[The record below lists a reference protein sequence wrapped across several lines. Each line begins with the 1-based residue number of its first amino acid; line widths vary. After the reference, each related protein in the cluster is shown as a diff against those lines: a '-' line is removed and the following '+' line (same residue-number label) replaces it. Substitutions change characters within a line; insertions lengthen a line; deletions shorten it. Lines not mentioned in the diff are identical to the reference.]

1 MTPGAPDISDSALAR
16 TTSRRRP
23 GILRT
28 FAHQHKLG
36 LVAAAVFAIFIVLAI
51 AAPLVAPSD
60 PVDMSPI
67 NRLQSPAKAGY
78 LGTDVFGRDVLSRI
92 LFGLRISIG
101 IGVVSVLVA
110 AAIGTMMGLI
120 AGYAGRWQE
129 YLIMRLTDVLF
140 SFPSILLAILIV
152 SIWGAGLTSIVLA
165 IALVQTPIFTRIV
178 RGSVLAIKNAEYIQ
192 ASITAGAS
200 TPRILIRHLL
210 PNVMAPILV
219 QLTLAIS
226 GAVVLEAALSFLG
239 LGAVPPTP
247 SLGSMLSENRNY
259 MELAPWTVLY
269 PGLTL
274 AMLVLSINILGDAVR
289 DLLDPRLRSATPG

>member
-1 MTPGAPDISDSALAR
+1 MTNRMLTQDAAL
-16 TTSRRRP
+16 TSTNIHRRP

-28 FAHQHKLG
+28 FIRQHKLG
-36 LVAAAVFAIFIVLAI
+36 VVAAAMLVVFIVLAI
-51 AAPLVAPSD
+51 MAPLVAPAD

-67 NRLQSPAKAGY
+67 DRLQSPAEAGY

-92 LFGLRISIG
+92 LYGLRISIG
-101 IGVVSVLVA
+101 LGVVSVLVA
-110 AAIGTMMGLI
+110 AAIGTVLGLI
-120 AGYAGRWQE
+120 AGYAGNWQE

-152 SIWGAGLTSIVLA
+152 SIWGAGLTSIVIA

-178 RGSVLAIKNAEYIQ
+178 RGSVLSLKHAEYIQ

-200 TPRILIRHLL
+200 TVRILGRHLL
-210 PNVMAPILV
+210 PNVAAPILV
-219 QLTLAIS
+219 QLTLAMS

-269 PGLTL
+269 PGLAL
-274 AMLVLSINILGDAVR
+274 AILVLSINILGDAVR
-289 DLLDPRLRSATPG
+289 DTLDPRLRSVTTE